1 MTKPPLTKKQI
12 QSVRRAYMKLGS
24 VSETAIYCDLR
35 VKETWEILN
44 FMAGIDTSCKEKR
57 KRRDEKFRKMKS
69 K

>member
-1 MTKPPLTKKQI
+1 
-12 QSVRRAYMKLGS
+12 MKLGS